1 MMSLQD
7 KLQVEA
13 IRNGTVIDHIPSP
26 IGFDILRFLKLENSN
41 KRMTVGIN
49 LPSSNMKTKD
59 IIKIENV
66 FLPENKANQL
76 ALFSQNITIN
86 QIKDFTVIKKYK
98 IILPRDVLGIFSC
111 PNPNCITNHEKVRSY
126 FKVTHHNDNTL
137 LKCHYC
143 EKSYQKKIITQ
154 INYKDTK

>member
-26 IGFDILRFLKLENSN
+26 LGFDILRFLKLENSN
-41 KRMTVGIN
+41 ERMTVGIN

-86 QIKDFTVIKKYK
+86 QKEIEMIIDSRIDEKLVQNSRKLENFEKNFNEKIEKIEKNNENSRRDDNEGTLKLIKE
-98 IILPRDVLGIFSC
+98 R
-111 PNPNCITNHEKVRSY
+111 
-126 FKVTHHNDNTL
+126 
-137 LKCHYC
+137 
-143 EKSYQKKIITQ
+143 
-154 INYKDTK
+154 INR